1 MPDGDLI
8 HAKLA
13 GRYQTIYKELC
24 EEHFSEA
31 DLAYQVLLPVK
42 EELKQQ
48 GEAVIDLMVKFATR
62 CDEIVVEL
70 GVGNEINWD
79 KESLLIEKQAQ
90 RVFAKKTAKEL
101 VVAAC
106 KEMLQDIRHVAHD
119 LDFPLEIM
127 RKYMWN
133 LYVAKFDARV
143 LLARKHHNNVDEA
156 YVRARLEGMREYVW
170 ANLVG
175 YARQA
180 VNHHSFASLRRS
192 SRQRQS
198 FNADNLDIVLA
209 H

>member
-1 MPDGDLI
+1 
-8 HAKLA
+8 
-13 GRYQTIYKELC
+13 
-24 EEHFSEA
+24 
-31 DLAYQVLLPVK
+31 LPVK

-79 KESLLIEKQAQ
+79 KEALLIEKRAQ

-106 KEMLQDIRHVAHD
+106 KEMLQDICHGARD
-119 LDFPLEIM
+119 LDFPIEIM

-143 LLARKHHNNVDEA
+143 LLTKKHHNNVDAA
-156 YVRARLEGMREYVW
+156 YVRARLEGMRGYVW

-180 VNHHSFASLRRS
+180 VNRHSFASLRRS
-192 SRQRQS
+192 SRQGQS